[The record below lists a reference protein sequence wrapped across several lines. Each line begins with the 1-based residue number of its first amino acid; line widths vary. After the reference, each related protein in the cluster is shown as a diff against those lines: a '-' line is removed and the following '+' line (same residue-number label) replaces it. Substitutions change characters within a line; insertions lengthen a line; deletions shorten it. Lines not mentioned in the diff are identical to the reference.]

1 MLMRITE
8 RSRIGLVC
16 FGAEGN
22 NILFML
28 TQWAEKKKDTIF
40 GPKVSLEGHR
50 LEEKL
55 PSTSNQKIINYKSN
69 LENDQ
74 ILFSDA

>member
-1 MLMRITE
+1 M
-8 RSRIGLVC
+8 VC

-28 TQWAEKKKDTIF
+28 TQWAEKKKEIQF
-40 GPKVSLEGHR
+40 LGPKVSLEGHR

-74 ILFSDA
+74 GLFSDA